1 MAQEVGR
8 LLLRLTLG
16 VLMLFHGIAKITGSL
31 DFIRRLVEAHGLPA
45 WTAYSIYIPEVL
57 APVLLIVGWFS
68 RVGAALILLE
78 MLLIFGLVH
87 RGDFFTLSR
96 SGAWAV
102 ETEVF
107 YLMTALV
114 VLLIGPGRYAINRR

>member
-1 MAQEVGR
+1 MAQDVGK

-16 VLMLFHGIAKITGSL
+16 LLMLFHGIAKVTGSL
-31 DFIRRLVEAHGLPA
+31 DFIRRLAESHGLPS
-45 WTAYSIYIPEVL
+45 WTAYSVYIPELL
-57 APVLLIVGWFS
+57 APVLLIVGWYS

-78 MLLIFGLVH
+78 MLLILALVH
-87 RGDFFTLSR
+87 RADFLLLSR

-102 ETEVF
+102 ETEMF